1 MALPS
6 HSLLA
11 PENFEHVVHDCSR
24 LVANE
29 VAEKNLAIR
38 SVFKIVRRAKPDLV
52 ERALKTLLP
61 EFALELDPVYAEFLA
76 DKEPSFVN
84 YVGQHREDI
93 AVRLLQVTDR
103 RVEATNSKAIRSGYK
118 QLRGR
123 ANKEVM
129 QALPRVAAVVDKYH
143 NQRTQNR

>member
-1 MALPS
+1 MTLPS
-6 HSLLA
+6 DSLLA
-11 PENFEHVVHDCSR
+11 PENFEHVVRDCSR
-24 LVANE
+24 IVTDE

-52 ERALKTLLP
+52 ERALKVLLP
-61 EFALELDPVYAEFLA
+61 EFALALDPVYVEFMA
-76 DKEPSFVN
+76 HKEPSFVN
-84 YVGQHREDI
+84 YVSQRREDV
-93 AVRLLQVTDR
+93 AARLLQVTDQ
-103 RVEATNSKAIRSGYK
+103 RVDAANSKAIRSGYK

-143 NQRTQNR
+143 NQGNQNR